1 MLRLPNLLL
10 LAAFALTTST
20 SALAADK
27 ATTERLRELETE
39 IGTVDQDVSALRVN
53 FTERSGLIGVG
64 EARER
69 YEDAVYAYLVGD
81 FASAATSFYIL
92 VQSRALGNADL
103 ARDSEWYLAECLF
116 ELGNFRTSEEAYRFI
131 MEKGPT
137 HPYFSD
143 SVRRILEVY
152 GILGDD
158 EHFNEVYNLWIVSGK
173 VPATDLVNYTLAKS
187 FFRRGEKAR
196 AKAMFD
202 ALPTTSAYYTR
213 ARYFLGSLMIEEQN
227 LPQAIGEF
235 GKIEASPVTI
245 ADQKTVHDLAIM
257 ALARLHYEVGDFAKS
272 SAYYGQIDKNSP
284 QFADQLYESVW
295 TFIKQD
301 KWADALHQVD
311 VFLLA
316 YPEHRHT
323 AILKILQG
331 HLNMKL
337 RAYDNARASYERV
350 VEEYTPIAVRLDEV
364 SQTSVESQRFLQRMG
379 DTGNTSG
386 LPQFAVDMLL
396 EREDVGRATQ
406 SYLSMEQEAKGL
418 ADAERMCGELE
429 TALSGKSDALS
440 TFVNAKTELGTSR
453 GAILAMN
460 SRLLEAETA
469 YLKSRVPAPIK
480 AEVAALAVER
490 GKLETQVSDI
500 AGTASI
506 SSDKLQIY
514 DEQVRDVQQGAFRL
528 SQQALEQIASARS
541 TMEVLAAGQS
551 KLPAD
556 QREDVRKQID
566 AERAILAGAVVEL
579 DRIQSEVERRRIMRS
594 VEVGGVEDN
603 GEARNALLT
612 RYAELRKRTGAFRRY
627 AVDSDAAATFA
638 QIDRLWG
645 QVEALESSSNEAIHI
660 VAAGEARELGA
671 VRQRLASTSQ
681 HVIELRRDIDSQRAN
696 TETLA
701 VRVLN
706 SGLRDLKD
714 NFSNDVL
721 NADKGIVDVYW
732 LRKTGTTDEMETLT
746 AEQAHL
752 LQELDEKFRVIQE
765 DVNE

>member
-1 MLRLPNLLL
+1 MLRLRNSLL
-10 LAAFALTTST
+10 LAAFALTTMP
-20 SALAADK
+20 AARAADK
-27 ATTERLRELETE
+27 ATTEKLRDLETE
-39 IGTVDQDVSALRVN
+39 VGTVDQDVSSLRAN

-64 EARER
+64 EARQR

-81 FASAATSFYIL
+81 YASAATSFYIL

-116 ELGNFRTSEEAYRFI
+116 ELENYRTSEEAYRFI
-131 MEKGPT
+131 MDKGPT
-137 HPYFSD
+137 HPYFAD

-158 EHFNEVYNLWIVSGK
+158 EHFNEVYNAWIVSGK

-202 ALPTTSAYYTR
+202 ALAATSAYYTR
-213 ARYFLGSLMIEEQN
+213 ARYFLGTLMIEEQN

-235 GKIEASPVTI
+235 AKIENAPVTG
-245 ADQKTVHDLAIM
+245 AEQKTVHDLAIM
-257 ALARLHYEVGDFAKS
+257 ALARLHYETGDFAKS

-323 AILKILQG
+323 AVLKILQG

-337 RAYDNARASYERV
+337 KAYDNARASYERV

-364 SQTSVESQRFLQRMG
+364 SQTSVESQRFLERMG

-406 SYLSMEQEAKGL
+406 SYLSVEQEAKEL
-418 ADAERMCGELE
+418 AEAERMCRDLE
-429 TALSGKSDALS
+429 TALSGNGDALS

-453 GAILAMN
+453 GAILVMN
-460 SRLLEAETA
+460 SRLLDVEAA
-469 YLKSRVPAPIK
+469 YLRTRVPAPMK
-480 AEVAALAVER
+480 AEIAALAAER
-490 GKLETQVSDI
+490 AKLEGQVSDI
-500 AGTASI
+500 AGSASI
-506 SSDKLQIY
+506 SSDRLQIY
-514 DEQVRDVQQGAFRL
+514 DEQVRDVQQTAFRL
-528 SQQALEQIASARS
+528 SQQAQEQISAARS
-541 TMEVLAAGQS
+541 TLEVLSNGQS
-551 KLPAD
+551 KLPID
-556 QREDVRKQID
+556 QREDVRKQVD
-566 AERAILAGAVVEL
+566 AERAILAAAVVEL
-579 DRIQSEVERRRIMRS
+579 DRLQSEVERKRIMRA
-594 VEVGGVEDN
+594 VEVGGVEEN
-603 GEARNALLT
+603 GDQRMALLAK
-612 RYAELRKRTGAFRRY
+612 YGELRSRTAAYRKY
-627 AVDSDAAATFA
+627 ATDADAAATFA

-645 QVEALESSSNEAIHI
+645 QVGALESSSNETVHI
-660 VAAGEARELGA
+660 VASGEARELGA

-681 HVIELRRDIDSQRAN
+681 HVVELRRDLDAQRAN

-706 SGLRDLKD
+706 SGLRDLKR
-714 NFSNDVL
+714 NFSDDVL
-721 NADKGIVDVYW
+721 YADKGIVDVYW